1 MIEVT
6 FETFDDREG
15 LFGLENIGS
24 PRRPRPLKPRLDVV
38 SSHMDFGDPDSPRN
52 MNLSSPFVVSAD
64 ITVLNVLIALL
75 VVFTISRIV
84 KYKQQVKV
92 LTIELVIFHS

>member
-1 MIEVT
+1 MIEAI
-6 FETFDDREG
+6 FETFDRG
-15 LFGLENIGS
+15 HLFGQENIGS

-38 SSHMDFGDPDSPRN
+38 SGLDDPDSPRN

-92 LTIELVIFHS
+92 LKIELVILHS

>member
-1 MIEVT
+1 
-6 FETFDDREG
+6 
-15 LFGLENIGS
+15 
-24 PRRPRPLKPRLDVV
+24 
-38 SSHMDFGDPDSPRN
+38 

-75 VVFTISRIV
+75 VVFTISRIF

-92 LTIELVIFHS
+92 LTTELVIFHS